1 MNREREFSEEFL
13 NAFIDDQLALEDRI
27 RVYVRLQRDE
37 ALCRRIG
44 ALRKI
49 SGLVRFA
56 YNVSPEPG
64 RRRRRSRGR
73 DGHGVI

>member
-13 NAFIDDQLALEDRI
+13 NAFIDDQLALEDWI

-44 ALRKI
+44 ALRRI

-56 YNVSPEPG
+56 YNVPPEPG
-64 RRRRRSRGR
+64 WKQHRFGDVSAR
-73 DGHGVI
+73 